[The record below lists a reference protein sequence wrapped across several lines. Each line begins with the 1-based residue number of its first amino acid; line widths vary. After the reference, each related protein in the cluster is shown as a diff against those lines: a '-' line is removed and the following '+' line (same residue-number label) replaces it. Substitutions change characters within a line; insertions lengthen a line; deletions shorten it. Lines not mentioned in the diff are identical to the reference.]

1 MGKKKGGKAPPKS
14 AAAEERDLPQWHAAL
29 PSATAEN
36 VLELPQVDHGW
47 VVTIIDADRRKHKF
61 GILAILDVTNRVRGE
76 GTAARFQNIGPC
88 PNPRKDAGG
97 IARALLATMIRP
109 QPAPRGDSA
118 EYFSPRRPAW
128 VLIEKDL
135 SPCLAAVKDALAE
148 VDVVVKLNTP
158 EALAEGAEEGEDANG
173 RTATWQLGLEMGAT
187 ADNVG
192 RLGQK
197 DGETWKMSMVM
208 LEDEGTGAKE
218 CFVAVEDVTRG
229 ADEDSSYPLGAGP
242 CAAPTANPDGLVR
255 AVFATMLAP
264 RAEGGGLSKDQRRP
278 GRLILDGP
286 LEPWAEHLQ
295 ERLGAVGVAVEL
307 A

>member
-1 MGKKKGGKAPPKS
+1 MGKKKGGKAPPS
-14 AAAEERDLPQWHAAL
+14 LPQWHDAL
-29 PSATAEN
+29 PSATVEN

-47 VVTIIDADRRKHKF
+47 VVSIIDADRRKHKF

-88 PNPRKDAGG
+88 PNPRKNADD
-97 IARALLATMIRP
+97 IAKALLATMVRP
-109 QPAPRGDSA
+109 QPTPRGDSA

-135 SPCLAAVKDALAE
+135 SPCLATVRDTLAK

-158 EALAEGAEEGEDANG
+158 EALAEDNEEGEDARG

-187 ADNVG
+187 VENVNK
-192 RLGQK
+192 LSQNEE
-197 DGETWKMSMVM
+197 DIWKMSMVM
-208 LEDEGTGAKE
+208 LEDESTGAKE
-218 CFVAVEDVTRG
+218 CFVAIEDITKG
-229 ADEDSSYPLGAGP
+229 ADEGSSYPLGAGP
-242 CAAPTANPDGLVR
+242 CAAPTANPDGLVTV
-255 AVFATMLAP
+255 AFATMLAP

-295 ERLGAVGVAVEL
+295 ARLGAVGVAVEL
-307 A
+307 S